1 MSEKETLKYVKNY
14 ILDSLLSLYDN
25 EIIKLNSL
33 DLTKEIS
40 LTANKINKHDNF
52 IDNYRDYL
60 EIILKELLDKN
71 FISLKFKLRN
81 VNLSFFDKIIL
92 NVSKLNDI
100 LLEHPYNFKYKEIF
114 SFKEDFANFLKDSN
128 YKTSFV
134 KKYLDVIASKL
145 KNNETLTMLLLNKG
159 MNVKNIKLTSNLF
172 EFLYDLKNKDNSL
185 PLRTLSQKIFNDS
198 KFLENNI
205 SFFIRIFINF
215 NDEGIKEVNEEEFYE
230 YFNIYKNSKYVLI
243 KNGLTLKIDKI
254 KINLDKLSSPISLL
268 KNQIETLKITKVS
281 KYKLLTIENLTTFNY
296 LSSLK
301 EFNDFILI
309 FLSGFH
315 SNQINV
321 LLRKIKKSNRV
332 KEFYHFGDLDPFGL
346 EIFVNLETKTG
357 IKFIPYLMNEEIF
370 RKYLKYSKELNEK
383 DLKLLSK
390 IKSEEEYQVFSK
402 LILAMLETNK
412 KLEQEVIMDEW

>member
-52 IDNYRDYL
+52 VDNYRDYL

-114 SFKEDFANFLKDSN
+114 AFKEDFANFLKDSN

-145 KNNETLTMLLLNKG
+145 KSNESLTMLLLNKE

-215 NDEGIKEVNEEEFYE
+215 NDEGIKDVNEEEFYE

-321 LLRKIKKSNRV
+321 LLRKIKKSNKV